1 MSVLARNCG
10 RFWQTLGRD
19 MLETWTIKSKIG
31 ANPTIVATWEKRDM
45 SIKPP
50 FTELEIKKQPGG
62 FYKDNSLPIALIS
75 KGIMVA
81 LVLWALVFPA
91 NANGTLGSLN
101 SQLLNVFNQFYIII
115 TGLFVFFLL
124 AVALT
129 PWGSKVMGREGEKPE
144 FSNFSWFSMM
154 FGAGLGVGLMVFA
167 TAEPLSLW
175 GSNPV
180 VVAGDVAG
188 NTEEAIQSAY
198 RYTFAHYGFH
208 AWAIYVVTGLSLA
221 YYAYTRDMPLT
232 IRSAL
237 TPLFGKLMN
246 GFLGHVVD
254 VLGVVATIL
263 GVSVT
268 IGFGVSQFI
277 DGVYAITGME
287 WIMNMG
293 GDVPTPS
300 KVGLVAGLIVIM
312 GMSIISA
319 VSGVGRGVKYLS
331 NINLV
336 LSLILLL
343 TFVIFGSFAFAMS
356 TYGSAF
362 VDYIINFFSISFGA
376 YGPQS
381 AAEFAA
387 AIPDNAKPLADDL
400 FSGATNAWGAW
411 GGSDGFETFK
421 SGLSGAAA
429 ELDEATLAAV
439 YEAGNQ
445 GRQFGWQ
452 AGWTTFY
459 WAWWIAFSPFVGL
472 FLARIS
478 KGRSVREFIVGCVFA
493 PAMVCFAWMTILGA
507 TAIDLELTG
516 GAGGAITGASQT
528 NQLFATLGVMLEGS
542 SGLLGALTVMCVV
555 LIMTFL
561 VTSADSGIL
570 VMNTIM
576 SGGSQET
583 GIKHRIVWGVILTAV
598 IGTLILAAGEEN
610 PMNAL
615 RNAMII
621 GALPFTMV
629 MGLMMVSL
637 GKALYRDGLRAKSET
652 PAE

>member
-1 MSVLARNCG
+1 
-10 RFWQTLGRD
+10 
-19 MLETWTIKSKIG
+19 
-31 ANPTIVATWEKRDM
+31 M
-45 SIKPP
+45 SIKEP
-50 FTELEIKKQPGG
+50 FTDLEIRKASSG
-62 FYKDNSLPIALIS
+62 FYEGNSVEIALLS

-81 LVLWALVFPA
+81 LVLWALIFPA

-101 SQLLNVFNQFYIII
+101 SQLLNVFNQFYIYIV
-115 TGLFVFFLL
+115 GFFAFFLL
-124 AVALT
+124 VVALLPKT
-129 PWGSKVMGREGEKPE
+129 GARVMGTPGEKPE

-180 VVAGDVAG
+180 VVAGEVAG
-188 NTEEAIQSAY
+188 NTEESIQSAY

-237 TPLFGKLMN
+237 TPLFGDKMN

-287 WIMNMG
+287 WIMNMT
-293 GDVPTPS
+293 GDVPVPS
-300 KVGLVAGLIVIM
+300 KVGLIAGLLMIM
-312 GMSIISA
+312 GLSIISA

-331 NINLV
+331 NLNLV
-336 LSLILLL
+336 LSLILLM
-343 TFVIFGSFAFAMS
+343 TFVVFGSFMFAMS
-356 TYGSAF
+356 TYVSAF
-362 VDYIINFFSISFGA
+362 IDYIIHFVSISFGA
-376 YGPQS
+376 YGPQDP
-381 AAEFAA
+381 AAFAA
-387 AIPDNAKPLADDL
+387 ALPDAAKPLADDL
-400 FSGATNAWGAW
+400 IGGATNAWGAW
-411 GGSDGFETFK
+411 GGSDGFVSFK
-421 SGLSGAAA
+421 SGLEGAAA
-429 ELDEATLAAV
+429 ELDDVTLAAV
-439 YEAGNQ
+439 YEAGNAQ
-445 GRQFGWQ
+445 RQFGWQ

-478 KGRSVREFIVGCVFA
+478 KGRTVREFIIGCVFA
-493 PAMVCFAWMTILGA
+493 PAMVCFAWMAILGG
-507 TAIDLELTG
+507 TAISLELSG
-516 GAGGAITGASQT
+516 EAAGAITGASQT
-528 NQLFATLGVMLEGS
+528 NQLFATLGQMI
-542 SGLLGALTVMCVV
+542 SGGFLSGITIMCVI

-576 SGGSQET
+576 SGGEQET
-583 GIKHRIVWGVILTAV
+583 GIKHRIVWGLILTAV
-598 IGTLILAAGEEN
+598 IGTLILAAGENN
-610 PMNAL
+610 PMDAL
-615 RNAMII
+615 KNAMII

-629 MGLMMVSL
+629 MGLMCISL
-637 GKALYRDGLRAKSET
+637 AKALYRDSHREKLQAV

>member
-1 MSVLARNCG
+1 M
-10 RFWQTLGRD
+10 
-19 MLETWTIKSKIG
+19 
-31 ANPTIVATWEKRDM
+31 P
-45 SIKPP
+45 IKPP
-50 FTELEIKKQPGG
+50 FTALEIAKQSDG
-62 FYKDNSLPIALIS
+62 FYKNNSLPIALIS

-81 LVLWALVFPA
+81 LVLWALVFPGSA
-91 NANGTLGSLN
+91 NSTLGSLN
-101 SQLLNVFNQFYIII
+101 GNLLKIFNQFYIVIV
-115 TGLFVFFLL
+115 GFFAFFLL
-124 AVALT
+124 VVAIL
-129 PWGSKVMGREGEKPE
+129 PQSGRKVMGVPGEKPE

-167 TAEPLSLW
+167 TAEPLGLW
-175 GSNPV
+175 GSNPLV
-180 VVAGDVAG
+180 VSGEVAG
-188 NTEEAIQSAY
+188 NSEEALRSTY

-208 AWAIYVVTGLSLA
+208 AWSIYVVTGLSLA

-237 TPLFGKLMN
+237 TPLFGSLMN
-246 GFLGHVVD
+246 GPLGHVVD

-277 DGVYAITGME
+277 DGVYAITGVE

-293 GDVPTPS
+293 GEVPTPS
-300 KVGLVAGLIVIM
+300 KAGLIAGLIVIM
-312 GMSIISA
+312 AMSIISA

-331 NINLV
+331 NLNMV

-343 TFVIFGSFAFAMS
+343 TFVFFGSFAFAMT
-356 TYGSAF
+356 TYGSAIL
-362 VDYIINFFSISFGA
+362 DYLINFFSISFGA

-381 AAEFAA
+381 ADAFVAA
-387 AIPDNAKPLADDL
+387 LPEAAKPLAGDL
-400 FSGATNAWGAW
+400 MSGATGPWG
-411 GGSDGFETFK
+411 SFEGFK
-421 SGLSGAAA
+421 SGLTGAAA
-429 ELDEATLAAV
+429 ALDEETLKAV
-439 YEAGNQ
+439 YAAGND

-452 AGWTTFY
+452 SSWTTFY

-478 KGRSVREFIVGCVFA
+478 KGRTVREFIIGCVIA
-493 PAMVCFAWMTILGA
+493 PALVCFAWMTILGG

-528 NQLFATLGVMLEGS
+528 NQLFATLGQMLDGGFLS
-542 SGLLGALTVMCVV
+542 ALTIMCVI

-576 SGGSQET
+576 SGGAQET
-583 GIKHRIVWGVILTAV
+583 GIKHRIVWGLILTAV
-598 IGTLILAAGEEN
+598 IGTLLAAAGDNN
-610 PMNAL
+610 PMDAL
-615 RNAMII
+615 KNAMII
-621 GALPFTMV
+621 GALPFTIV
-629 MGLMMVSL
+629 MGLMCVSL
-637 GKALYRDGLRAKSET
+637 AKALYRDGVREKHASGSGESQ

>member
-1 MSVLARNCG
+1 
-10 RFWQTLGRD
+10 
-19 MLETWTIKSKIG
+19 
-31 ANPTIVATWEKRDM
+31 M
-45 SIKPP
+45 SIKQP
-50 FTELEIKKQPGG
+50 FTAVEVRRAASG
-62 FYKDNSLPIALIS
+62 FYEGHSVEIALLS
-75 KGIMVA
+75 KGIMIA
-81 LVLWALVFPA
+81 LVIWALVWPA

-101 SQLLNVFNQFYIII
+101 WKLLEGFNGFYIVMV
-115 TGLFVFFLL
+115 GLFAFFL
-124 AVALT
+124 AVVAILPQT
-129 PWGSKVMGREGEKPE
+129 GRRRMGREGEPPE

-167 TAEPLSLW
+167 TAEPLGLW
-175 GSNPV
+175 GSNPMTVGQQV
-180 VVAGDVAG
+180 VP
-188 NTEEAIQSAY
+188 NSEEALSSAY
-198 RYTFAHYGFH
+198 RYTFLHYGFH

-237 TPLFGKLMN
+237 TPLLGRYVN
-246 GFLGHVVD
+246 GFIGHVVD

-277 DGVYAITGME
+277 DGVYAITGADWM
-287 WIMNMG
+287 MDMT
-293 GDVPTPS
+293 GDVPKPGT
-300 KVGLVAGLIVIM
+300 VGLIAGLLCIM
-312 GMSIISA
+312 SLSIISA

-331 NINLV
+331 NLNLV
-336 LSLILLL
+336 LSLILLF
-343 TFVIFGSFAFAMS
+343 TFVLFGSFMFAVTTYATAFI
-356 TYGSAF
+356 
-362 VDYIINFFSISFGA
+362 DYIIQFISLSFGA

-381 AAEFAA
+381 ADVFAA
-387 AIPDNAKPLADDL
+387 ALPEAAKPLAGDL
-400 FSGATNAWGAW
+400 IGGATNAWG
-411 GGSDGFETFK
+411 SFSGFT
-421 SGLSGAAA
+421 SGLEGAAA

-439 YEAGNQ
+439 YEAGEP

-478 KGRSVREFIVGCVFA
+478 RGRTVREFILGCVFA

-516 GAGGAITGASQT
+516 GANGAIIGASNT
-528 NQLFATLGVMLEGS
+528 NKLFVTLGQMIDG
-542 SGLLGALTVMCVV
+542 GLLSALTVMCVV

-576 SGGSQET
+576 SGGDQNV
-583 GIKHRIVWGVILTAV
+583 GNKHKIVWGLILTAV
-598 IGTLILAAGEEN
+598 IGTLLIAGKTN
-610 PMNAL
+610 GGADPMEAL
-615 RNAMII
+615 KSAMII

-629 MGLMMVSL
+629 MGLMMLSL
-637 GKALYRDGLRAKSET
+637 AKALFRDSAREKAGAASVE

>member
-1 MSVLARNCG
+1 
-10 RFWQTLGRD
+10 
-19 MLETWTIKSKIG
+19 
-31 ANPTIVATWEKRDM
+31 M

-50 FTELEIKKQPGG
+50 FTALEIKTQDGG

-101 SQLLNVFNQFYIII
+101 GNLLKIFNQFYIVIV
-115 TGLFVFFLL
+115 GFFAFFLL
-124 AVALT
+124 IVAVLPST
-129 PWGSKVMGREGEKPE
+129 GRRVMGTPGTKPE

-167 TAEPLSLW
+167 TAEPLGLW

-188 NTEEAIQSAY
+188 GTPEAVQSAY
-198 RYTFAHYGFH
+198 RYTFLHYGFN
-208 AWAIYVVTGLSLA
+208 AWSIYVVTGLSLA

-237 TPLFGKLMN
+237 TPIFGSAMN

-287 WIMNMG
+287 WIMNMAG
-293 GDVPTPS
+293 EVPAPS

-312 GMSIISA
+312 GLSIISA

-331 NINLV
+331 NLNLV
-336 LSLILLL
+336 LSIILLL
-343 TFVIFGSFAFAMS
+343 TFVIFGSFLFAMS
-356 TYGSAF
+356 TYASAF
-362 VDYIINFFSISFGA
+362 LDYILNFVSLNFGA

-381 AAEFAA
+381 ADAFAA
-387 AIPDNAKPLADDL
+387 ALPEAAKPLAGDL
-400 FSGATNAWGAW
+400 MAGATGPWGSYE
-411 GGSDGFETFK
+411 GFK

-429 ELDEATLAAV
+429 ELDEETLAAV
-439 YEAGNQ
+439 YAAGND

-452 AGWTTFY
+452 SAWTTFY

-478 KGRSVREFIVGCVFA
+478 KGRTVREFIVGCVFA
-493 PAMVCFAWMTILGA
+493 PALVCFAWMTILGG
-507 TAIDLELTG
+507 TAINLELTG
-516 GAGGAITGASQT
+516 VAQGAITGASQT
-528 NQLFATLGVMLEGS
+528 NQLFATLGQMIDG
-542 SGLLGALTVMCVV
+542 GLLSALTIMSVV

-583 GIKHRIVWGVILTAV
+583 GIKHRIVWGLILTAV
-598 IGTLILAAGEEN
+598 IGTLILAAGDNN
-610 PMNAL
+610 PMDAL
-615 RNAMII
+615 KNAMII
-621 GALPFTMV
+621 GALPFTIV
-629 MGLMMVSL
+629 MGLMCLSL
-637 GKALYRDGLRAKSET
+637 AKALFRDGQRDKLGMAQ

>member
-1 MSVLARNCG
+1 MG
-10 RFWQTLGRD
+10 
-19 MLETWTIKSKIG
+19 
-31 ANPTIVATWEKRDM
+31 VA
-45 SIKPP
+45 
-50 FTELEIKKQPGG
+50 
-62 FYKDNSLPIALIS
+62 
-75 KGIMVA
+75 
-81 LVLWALVFPA
+81 
-91 NANGTLGSLN
+91 
-101 SQLLNVFNQFYIII
+101 
-115 TGLFVFFLL
+115 
-124 AVALT
+124 
-129 PWGSKVMGREGEKPE
+129 GEKPE

-167 TAEPLSLW
+167 TAEPLGLW

-180 VVAGDVAG
+180 VISGEVAGK
-188 NTEEAIQSAY
+188 TPEAVESAY

-221 YYAYTRDMPLT
+221 YYAYTRNMPLT

-277 DGVYAITGME
+277 DGVYAITGMG
-287 WIMNMG
+287 WIMDLT
-293 GDVPTPS
+293 GDVPKPN
-300 KVGLVAGLIVIM
+300 KVGLIAGLLVIM
-312 GMSIISA
+312 GLSIISA

-331 NINLV
+331 NLNLV
-336 LSLILLL
+336 LSIILLL
-343 TFVIFGSFAFAMS
+343 TFVVFGSFLFAMS
-356 TYGSAF
+356 TYVSAMI
-362 VDYIINFFSISFGA
+362 DYLLHFISIGFGA

-381 AAEFAA
+381 AADFAA
-387 AIPDNAKPLADDL
+387 ALPEAAKPIAGDL
-400 FSGATNAWGAW
+400 MAGATNAWG
-411 GGSDGFETFK
+411 SFDGFKE
-421 SGLSGAAA
+421 GLKGAAA
-429 ELDEATLAAV
+429 ELDEATLTAV
-439 YEAGNQ
+439 YAAGND

-478 KGRSVREFIVGCVFA
+478 KGRSVREFIIGCVIA
-493 PAMVCFAWMTILGA
+493 PALVCFAWMTILGG
-507 TAIDLELTG
+507 TAIDLEIS
-516 GAGGAITGASQT
+516 GAANGAIVGASQT
-528 NQLFATLGVMLEGS
+528 NQLFATLGQMISG
-542 SGLLGALTVMCVV
+542 GLLSALTIMCVV

-583 GIKHRIVWGVILTAV
+583 GIKHRIVWGVILASV
-598 IGTLILAAGEEN
+598 IGALILAAGENN

-629 MGLMMVSL
+629 MGLMCVAL
-637 GKALYRDGLRAKSET
+637 AKALYRDGKRDKMN
-652 PAE
+652 AESVAAE

>member
-1 MSVLARNCG
+1 
-10 RFWQTLGRD
+10 
-19 MLETWTIKSKIG
+19 
-31 ANPTIVATWEKRDM
+31 M

-50 FTELEIKKQPGG
+50 FTALEIKTQNGG

-101 SQLLNVFNQFYIII
+101 GNLLKIFNQFYILIV
-115 TGLFVFFLL
+115 GFFAFFLL
-124 AVALT
+124 VIAVLPST
-129 PWGSKVMGREGEKPE
+129 GRRVMGTPGTKPE

-167 TAEPLSLW
+167 TAEPLGLW

-180 VVAGDVAG
+180 VVAGEVAG
-188 NTEEAIQSAY
+188 GTPEAVQSAY
-198 RYTFAHYGFH
+198 RYTFLHYGFN
-208 AWAIYVVTGLSLA
+208 AWSIYVVTGLSLA

-237 TPLFGKLMN
+237 TPIFGSAMN

-287 WIMNMG
+287 WIMNMAG
-293 GDVPTPS
+293 EVPAPS

-312 GMSIISA
+312 GLSIISA

-331 NINLV
+331 NLNLV
-336 LSLILLL
+336 LSIILLS
-343 TFVIFGSFAFAMS
+343 TFVVFGSFGFAMS
-356 TYGSAF
+356 TYGSALI
-362 VDYIINFFSISFGA
+362 DHLINFVSLSFGA
-376 YGPQS
+376 YGPQD
-381 AAEFAA
+381 AAAFAA
-387 AIPDNAKPLADDL
+387 AIPEAAKPLADDL
-400 FSGATNAWGAW
+400 IGGATNAWGAW
-411 GGSDGFETFK
+411 DGSDGFETFR
-421 SGLSGAAA
+421 SGLTGAAA

-439 YEAGNQ
+439 YEAGNDQ
-445 GRQFGWQ
+445 RQFKWQ

-478 KGRSVREFIVGCVFA
+478 KGRTVREFIVGCVLA
-493 PAMVCFAWMTILGA
+493 PAMVCFAWMTILGG
-507 TAIDLELTG
+507 TAIDLELSG
-516 GAGGAITGASQT
+516 KAAGAISGASQT
-528 NQLFATLGVMLEGS
+528 NQLFATLGVMIEGGLL
-542 SGLLGALTVMCVV
+542 SGLTIMSVI

-583 GIKHRIVWGVILTAV
+583 GIKHRIVWGLILTAV
-598 IGTLILAAGEEN
+598 IGTLILAAGENN
-610 PMNAL
+610 PMDAL
-615 RNAMII
+615 KNAMII

-629 MGLMMVSL
+629 MGLTCVSL
-637 GKALYRDGLRAKSET
+637 AKALYRDGQREKHGMT
-652 PAE
+652 PQPAE

>member
-1 MSVLARNCG
+1 
-10 RFWQTLGRD
+10 
-19 MLETWTIKSKIG
+19 
-31 ANPTIVATWEKRDM
+31 M

-50 FTELEIKKQPGG
+50 FTDVDIKKQPDG

-75 KGIMVA
+75 KSIMVA
-81 LVLWALVFPA
+81 LVIWALVWPA
-91 NANGTLGSLN
+91 NANSTLGSWN
-101 SQLLNVFNQFYIII
+101 WALLEGFNAFYILIV
-115 TGLFVFFLL
+115 GFFFFFLAFIAIL
-124 AVALT
+124 PKTGAR
-129 PWGSKVMGREGEKPE
+129 VMGTPGEKPE

-167 TAEPLSLW
+167 TAEPLGLW

-180 VVAGDVAG
+180 VVAGEVPG
-188 NTEEAIQSAY
+188 NTEDALTSGY
-198 RYTFAHYGFH
+198 RYTFLHYGFH

-237 TPLFGKLMN
+237 TPLFGKALN

-268 IGFGVSQFI
+268 IGYGVSQFI
-277 DGVYAITGME
+277 DGMYAITGMD
-287 WIMNMG
+287 WMMN
-293 GDVPTPS
+293 GDTDAPAPG
-300 KVGLVAGLIVIM
+300 KVGLVAGLMVIM
-312 GMSIISA
+312 GLSIISA

-331 NINLV
+331 NLNLV
-336 LSLILLL
+336 LSIILLL
-343 TFVIFGSFAFAMS
+343 TFVIFGSFGFAMS

-362 VDYIINFFSISFGA
+362 IDYMLNFFALSFEA
-376 YGPQS
+376 YSPQAMADFE
-381 AAEFAA
+381 AALPEAAQPHAA
-387 AIPDNAKPLADDL
+387 ALAD
-400 FSGATNAWGAW
+400 GARNAWG
-411 GGSDGFETFK
+411 SYDGFV
-421 SGLSGAAA
+421 SGLEGDAAA
-429 ELDEATLAAV
+429 LDEDTLQAA
-439 YEAGNQ
+439 YAAGTDQ
-445 GRQFGWQ
+445 RLFGWQ

-478 KGRSVREFIVGCVFA
+478 KGRTVREFILGCVFA
-493 PAMVCFAWMTILGA
+493 PAWVCFAWMTILGG

-516 GAGGAITGASQT
+516 GADGVIIGASNT
-528 NQLFATLGVMLEGS
+528 AKLYVTLGQMIEG
-542 SGLLGALTVMCVV
+542 GLLTGLTVMCVI

-583 GIKHRIVWGVILTAV
+583 GIKHRIIWGLILTAV
-598 IGTLILAAGEEN
+598 IGTLLVAAGDNN
-610 PMNAL
+610 PLDAL

-629 MGLMMVSL
+629 MGLMCIAL
-637 GKALYRDGLRAKSET
+637 AKALFRDGLREKSTGAEASQ